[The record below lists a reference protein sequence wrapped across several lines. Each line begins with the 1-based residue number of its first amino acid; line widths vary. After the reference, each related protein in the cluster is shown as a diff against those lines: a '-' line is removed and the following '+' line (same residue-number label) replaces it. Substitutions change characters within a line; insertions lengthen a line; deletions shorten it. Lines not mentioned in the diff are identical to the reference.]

1 MIPWD
6 EYLATLDYLEQEGLI
21 EVEYEEDEY
30 GDGEI
35 RYYPG
40 EEPWLPNEEFLK

>member
-1 MIPWD
+1 MISWEEHLD
-6 EYLATLDYLEQEGLI
+6 ALDYLEQEGLI
-21 EVEYEEDEY
+21 RAEYEEDDY

-40 EEPWLPNEEFLK
+40 EEPWVPDDDFLK